1 MSIELSL
8 WGHACV
14 RLESASGKRLVID
27 PGSYSD
33 RAVLEDA
40 DAVLVTH
47 EHGDHMVPGEL
58 RDVVENSSHL
68 DVWGPDPVIDQIAV
82 DALVA
87 GRMHRVRSG
96 DSFVA
101 AGFDVLAL
109 GESHARAHPDLAPVA
124 NLAYLVDGV
133 VLHPGDSFTVPAA
146 GTRVEVLLAPLSGPW
161 LKVGELV
168 DYVRAVG
175 PRVVVPIHD
184 AMNSQAGNDLAD
196 RLVASL
202 GGTIDYRRLRPGD
215 TFTVG

>member
-58 RDVVENSSHL
+58 RDAVENSSHL

-109 GESHARAHPDLAPVA
+109 GESHARAHPDLTPVA

-184 AMNSQAGNDLAD
+184 AMNSQAGNNLAD
-196 RLVASL
+196 RLVTSL

>member
-58 RDVVENSSHL
+58 RDAVENSSHL
-68 DVWGPDPVIDQIAV
+68 DVWGPAPVIDQIAV

-87 GRMHRVRSG
+87 GRVHRVRSG

-109 GESHARAHPDLAPVA
+109 GESHTRAHPDLTPVA

-133 VLHPGDSFTVPAA
+133 VLHPGDSFTVPPP
-146 GTRVEVLLAPLSGPW
+146 GTRLEVLLAPLSGPW
-161 LKVGELV
+161 LKVGEVV
-168 DYVRAVG
+168 DYVRAVR

>member
-58 RDVVENSSHL
+58 RDAVENSSHL
-68 DVWGPDPVIDQIAV
+68 DVWGPDPAIDQIAV

-109 GESHARAHPDLAPVA
+109 GESHARAHPDLTPVA

>member
-1 MSIELSL
+1 MSIELSV

-14 RLESASGKRLVID
+14 RLERASGERLVID

-33 RAVLEDA
+33 RAAMADA

-47 EHGDHMVPGEL
+47 EHGDHVVPGEL
-58 RDVVENSSHL
+58 RDAVENSSHL
-68 DVWGPDPVIDQIAV
+68 EVWGPDAVIDQIAV
-82 DALVA
+82 DAVVA
-87 GRMHRVRSG
+87 SRMHRVRSG

-109 GESHARAHPDLAPVA
+109 GESHTRAHPDLTPVA

-161 LKVGELV
+161 LKVGEVV

-202 GGTIDYRRLRPGD
+202 GGNIDYRRLRPGD
-215 TFTVG
+215 ALTVG